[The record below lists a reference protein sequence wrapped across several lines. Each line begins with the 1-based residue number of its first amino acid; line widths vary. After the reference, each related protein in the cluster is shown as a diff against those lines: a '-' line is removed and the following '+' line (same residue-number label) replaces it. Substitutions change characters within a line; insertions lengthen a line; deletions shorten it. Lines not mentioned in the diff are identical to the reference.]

1 MNKSKQD
8 IILIA
13 SALMICAT
21 VLVVILGLIG
31 IHDRG
36 VFSNTTSGETP
47 AAATLAQNMVINEN
61 R

>member
-1 MNKSKQD
+1 
-8 IILIA
+8 
-13 SALMICAT
+13 MICAT

-47 AAATLAQNMVINEN
+47 AAATLAQNMVINKN

>member
-31 IHDRG
+31 IHGRG
-36 VFSNTTSGETP
+36 IFSHTSSGDIPKP
-47 AAATLAQNMVINEN
+47 ATMEQNMAINGK